1 MTPEETIKQLAA
13 DITKSVS
20 DKMGELNT
28 WRMKHDESMA
38 AFGKATDEQKNAIA
52 SISKEIEGLNARL
65 TDLMQKSARPA
76 GSAPAA
82 RSLGQQVIESD
93 QFKAFQTGGF
103 RGRTGN
109 IPVLLGAL
117 TSDTGSGG
125 VLVEPQR
132 LPGIYAP
139 GQLPLRV
146 RDLLAAGTTSSNAIE
161 FVREKTFTNS
171 AAPVAE
177 GAKKPE
183 SALTFEQDTTTVKTL
198 AHWIPASRQILDD
211 AAQLQ
216 SYIDARMLYGLS
228 LVEDNQL
235 MNGDG
240 TGANLKGLT
249 QYATAFDEDL
259 ATSSTNKLDRIADAI
274 LQVWLT
280 GFPANGI
287 YMHPKDTNELRKLKD
302 TIGRYLFSNPES
314 ATVPMPWGMRVVETT
329 AVTEGTALVGS
340 FALAAQVFDRQT
352 ATIDIADQDQDN
364 FVKNMI
370 TIRAEERLA
379 LAVYYPSAI
388 VSLPLVKSSGGSDSS
403 TSDGKGD

>member
-20 DKMGELNT
+20 DKMGELSQ
-28 WRMKHDESMA
+28 WRAKHDESLA

-65 TDLMQKSARPA
+65 TDLMQKSARPE
-76 GSAPAA
+76 GNVPAA

-93 QFKAFQTGGF
+93 RFKAFQAGGF

-117 TSDTGSGG
+117 TTDNGGG

-132 LPGIYAP
+132 LPGIRMP

-146 RDLLAAGTTSSNAIE
+146 RDLLAVGTTSSNAIE
-161 FVREKTFTNS
+161 FVREKTFTNN
-171 AAPVAE
+171 AAAVAE
-177 GAKKPE
+177 NTKKPE
-183 SALTFEQDTTTVKTL
+183 SVIEFEQDSTTVKTL

-211 AAQLQ
+211 VSQLQ
-216 SYIDARMLYGLS
+216 SYIDARMLYGLN

-240 TGANLKGLT
+240 TGANLKGLMR
-249 QYATAFDEDL
+249 YATQFDEQL

-287 YMHPKDTNELRKLKD
+287 YMHPKDTNDLRKLKD

-314 ATVPMPWGMRVVETT
+314 AIVPMPWGMRVVETT
-329 AVTEGTALVGS
+329 AIPEGTALVGA

-352 ATIDIADQDQDN
+352 ATIDISDQDQDN

-388 VSLPLVKSSGGSDSS
+388 VSLPLVASGG
-403 TSDGKGD
+403 

>member
-20 DKMGELNT
+20 DKMGELSQ
-28 WRMKHDESMA
+28 WRAKHDESLA

-65 TDLMQKSARPA
+65 TDLMQKSARPE
-76 GSAPAA
+76 GNVPAA

-93 QFKAFQTGGF
+93 RFKAFQAGGF

-117 TSDTGSGG
+117 TTDNGGG

-132 LPGIYAP
+132 LPGIRMP

-146 RDLLAAGTTSSNAIE
+146 RDLLAVGTTSSNAIE
-161 FVREKTFTNS
+161 FVREKTFTNN
-171 AAPVAE
+171 AAAVAE
-177 GAKKPE
+177 NTKKPE
-183 SALTFEQDTTTVKTL
+183 SVIEFEQDSTTVKTL

-211 AAQLQ
+211 VSQLQ
-216 SYIDARMLYGLS
+216 SYIDARMLYGLN

-240 TGANLKGLT
+240 TGANLKGLMR
-249 QYATAFDEDL
+249 YATKFDEQL

-287 YMHPKDTNELRKLKD
+287 YMHPKDTNDLRKLKD

-314 ATVPMPWGMRVVETT
+314 AIVPMPWGMRVVETT
-329 AVTEGTALVGS
+329 AIPEGTALVGA

-388 VSLPLVKSSGGSDSS
+388 VSLPLVASGG
-403 TSDGKGD
+403 

>member
-20 DKMGELNT
+20 DKMGELSQ
-28 WRMKHDESMA
+28 WRAKHDESLA

-65 TDLMQKSARPA
+65 TDLMQKSARPE
-76 GSAPAA
+76 GNVPAA

-93 QFKAFQTGGF
+93 RFKAFQAGGF

-117 TSDTGSGG
+117 TTDNGGG

-132 LPGIYAP
+132 LPGIRMP

-146 RDLLAAGTTSSNAIE
+146 RDLLAVGTTSSNAIE
-161 FVREKTFTNS
+161 FVREKTFTNN
-171 AAPVAE
+171 AAAVAE
-177 GAKKPE
+177 NTKKPE
-183 SALTFEQDTTTVKTL
+183 SVIEFEQDSTTVKTL

-211 AAQLQ
+211 VSQLQ
-216 SYIDARMLYGLS
+216 SYIDARMLYGLN

-240 TGANLKGLT
+240 TGANLKGLMR
-249 QYATAFDEDL
+249 YATQFDEQL

-287 YMHPKDTNELRKLKD
+287 YMHPKDTNDLRKLKD

-314 ATVPMPWGMRVVETT
+314 AIVPMPWGMRVVETT
-329 AVTEGTALVGS
+329 AIPEGTALVGA

-388 VSLPLVKSSGGSDSS
+388 VSLPLVASGG
-403 TSDGKGD
+403 

>member
-13 DITKSVS
+13 DITKSVT

-28 WRMKHDESMA
+28 WRMKHDESIA
-38 AFGKATDEQKNAIA
+38 AFGKTTDEQKNAIA

-109 IPVLLGAL
+109 IPVVLGAL
-117 TSDTGSGG
+117 TTDNGGG
-125 VLVEPQR
+125 VLIEPQR
-132 LPGIYAP
+132 LPGIKMP

-146 RDLLAAGTTSSNAIE
+146 RDLLAAGTTSSNAVE
-161 FVREKTFTNS
+161 FVREKTFTNN
-171 AAPVAE
+171 AAAVAE
-177 GAKKPE
+177 NTKKPE
-183 SALTFEQDTTTVKTL
+183 SVIEFEQDSTTVKTL

-211 AAQLQ
+211 ASQLQ
-216 SYIDARMLYGLS
+216 SYIDARMLYGLAQ
-228 LVEDNQL
+228 VEDNQL

-249 QYATAFDEDL
+249 KYATAFDETL

>member
-20 DKMGELNT
+20 DKMGELSQ
-28 WRMKHDESMA
+28 WRAKHDESLA

-65 TDLMQKSARPA
+65 TDLMQKSARPE
-76 GSAPAA
+76 GNVPAA

-93 QFKAFQTGGF
+93 RFKAFQAGGF

-117 TSDTGSGG
+117 TTDNGGG

-132 LPGIYAP
+132 LPGIRMP

-146 RDLLAAGTTSSNAIE
+146 RDLLAVGTTSSNAIE
-161 FVREKTFTNS
+161 FVREKTFTNN
-171 AAPVAE
+171 AAAVAE
-177 GAKKPE
+177 NTKKPE
-183 SALTFEQDTTTVKTL
+183 SVIEFEQDSTTVKTL
-198 AHWIPASRQILDD
+198 AHWIPASRQILEDVS
-211 AAQLQ
+211 QYQ
-216 SYIDARMLYGLS
+216 SYIDPRMLYGLN

-235 MNGDG
+235 MKGDG
-240 TGANLKGLT
+240 TGANLKGLMR
-249 QYATAFDEDL
+249 YATKFDEQL

-287 YMHPKDTNELRKLKD
+287 YMHPKDTNDLRKLKD

-314 ATVPMPWGMRVVETT
+314 AIVPMPWGMRVVETT
-329 AVTEGTALVGS
+329 AIPEGTALVGA

-388 VSLPLVKSSGGSDSS
+388 VSLPLVASGG
-403 TSDGKGD
+403 

>member
-20 DKMGELNT
+20 DKMGELSQ
-28 WRMKHDESMA
+28 WRAKHDESLA

-65 TDLMQKSARPA
+65 TDLMQKSARPE
-76 GSAPAA
+76 GNVPAA

-93 QFKAFQTGGF
+93 RFKAFQAGGF

-117 TSDTGSGG
+117 MTDNGGG

-132 LPGIYAP
+132 LPGIRMP

-146 RDLLAAGTTSSNAIE
+146 RDLLAVGTTSSNAIE
-161 FVREKTFTNS
+161 FVREKTFTNN
-171 AAPVAE
+171 AAAVAE
-177 GAKKPE
+177 NTKKPE
-183 SALTFEQDTTTVKTL
+183 SVIEFEQDSTTVKTL

-211 AAQLQ
+211 VSQLQ
-216 SYIDARMLYGLS
+216 SYIDARMLYGLN

-240 TGANLKGLT
+240 TGANLKGLMR
-249 QYATAFDEDL
+249 YATQFDEQL

-287 YMHPKDTNELRKLKD
+287 YMHPKDTNDLRKLKD

-314 ATVPMPWGMRVVETT
+314 AIVPMPWGMRVVETT
-329 AVTEGTALVGS
+329 AIPEGTALVGA

-388 VSLPLVKSSGGSDSS
+388 VSLPLVASGG
-403 TSDGKGD
+403 

>member
-20 DKMGELNT
+20 DKMGELSQ
-28 WRMKHDESMA
+28 WRAKHDESLA

-65 TDLMQKSARPA
+65 TDLMQKSARPE
-76 GSAPAA
+76 GNVPAA

-93 QFKAFQTGGF
+93 RFKAFQAGGF

-117 TSDTGSGG
+117 TTDNGGG

-132 LPGIYAP
+132 LPGIRMP

-146 RDLLAAGTTSSNAIE
+146 RDLLAVGTTSSNAIE
-161 FVREKTFTNS
+161 FVREKTFTNN
-171 AAPVAE
+171 AAAVAE
-177 GAKKPE
+177 NTKKPE
-183 SALTFEQDTTTVKTL
+183 SVIEFEQDSTTVKTL

-211 AAQLQ
+211 VSQLQ
-216 SYIDARMLYGLS
+216 SYIDARMLYGLN

-235 MNGDG
+235 MKGDG
-240 TGANLKGLT
+240 TGANLKGLMR
-249 QYATAFDEDL
+249 YATKFDEQL
-259 ATSSTNKLDRIADAI
+259 AASSTNKLDRIADAI

-287 YMHPKDTNELRKLKD
+287 YMHPKDTNDLRKLKD

-314 ATVPMPWGMRVVETT
+314 AIVPMPWGMRVVETT
-329 AVTEGTALVGS
+329 AIPEGTALVGA

-388 VSLPLVKSSGGSDSS
+388 VSLPLVASGG
-403 TSDGKGD
+403 

>member
-1 MTPEETIKQLAA
+1 
-13 DITKSVS
+13 
-20 DKMGELNT
+20 
-28 WRMKHDESMA
+28 
-38 AFGKATDEQKNAIA
+38 
-52 SISKEIEGLNARL
+52 
-65 TDLMQKSARPA
+65 MQKSARPA
-76 GSAPAA
+76 GNAPAA
-82 RSLGQQVIESD
+82 RSLGQQVIGSE

-109 IPVLLGAL
+109 IPVVLGAL
-117 TSDTGSGG
+117 TTENGG
-125 VLVEPQR
+125 GALVEPQR
-132 LPGIYAP
+132 LPGIQMP

-146 RDLLAAGTTSSNAIE
+146 RDLLAVGTTSSNAIE
-161 FVREKTFTNS
+161 FVREKTFTND

-177 GAKKPE
+177 NTKKPE
-183 SALTFEQDTTTVKTL
+183 SVIAFEQDSTTVKTL

-211 AAQLQ
+211 ASQLQ
-216 SYIDARMLYGLS
+216 SYIDARMLYGLN

-249 QYATAFDEDL
+249 KYATAFDETL

-280 GFPANGI
+280 GFPANGM

-302 TIGRYLFSNPES
+302 TIGRYLFANPES

-329 AVTEGTALVGS
+329 AVKEGTALVGS

-388 VSLPLVKSSGGSDSS
+388 VSLPLVASGD
-403 TSDGKGD
+403 

>member
-20 DKMGELNT
+20 DKMGELSQ
-28 WRMKHDESMA
+28 WRAKHDESLA

-65 TDLMQKSARPA
+65 TDLMQKSARPE
-76 GSAPAA
+76 GNVPAA

-93 QFKAFQTGGF
+93 RFKAFQAGGF

-117 TSDTGSGG
+117 TTDNGGG

-132 LPGIYAP
+132 LPGIRMP

-146 RDLLAAGTTSSNAIE
+146 RDLLAVGTTSSNAIE
-161 FVREKTFTNS
+161 FVREKTFTNN
-171 AAPVAE
+171 AAAVAE
-177 GAKKPE
+177 NTKKPE
-183 SALTFEQDTTTVKTL
+183 SVIEFEQDSTTVKTL

-211 AAQLQ
+211 VSQLQ
-216 SYIDARMLYGLS
+216 SYIDARMLYGLN

-240 TGANLKGLT
+240 TGANLKGLMR
-249 QYATAFDEDL
+249 YATKFDEQL

-280 GFPANGI
+280 GFPAERDLHASQGHQRSAQAERYDWALSVFESGIGNSPDAVGYARRRNDCHPGRNGACRC
-287 YMHPKDTNELRKLKD
+287 LCA
-302 TIGRYLFSNPES
+302 GRTGIRPANRDNRYRRP
-314 ATVPMPWGMRVVETT
+314 
-329 AVTEGTALVGS
+329 GS
-340 FALAAQVFDRQT
+340 
-352 ATIDIADQDQDN
+352 
-364 FVKNMI
+364 
-370 TIRAEERLA
+370 
-379 LAVYYPSAI
+379 
-388 VSLPLVKSSGGSDSS
+388 G
-403 TSDGKGD
+403 

>member
-20 DKMGELNT
+20 DKMGELSQ
-28 WRMKHDESMA
+28 WRAKHDESLA

-65 TDLMQKSARPA
+65 TDLMQKSARPE
-76 GSAPAA
+76 GNVPAA

-93 QFKAFQTGGF
+93 RFKAFQAGGF

-117 TSDTGSGG
+117 TTDNGGG

-132 LPGIYAP
+132 LPGIRMP

-146 RDLLAAGTTSSNAIE
+146 RDLLAVGTTSSNAIE
-161 FVREKTFTNS
+161 FVREKTFTNN
-171 AAPVAE
+171 AAAVAE
-177 GAKKPE
+177 NTKKPE
-183 SALTFEQDTTTVKTL
+183 SVIEFEQDSTTVKTL

-211 AAQLQ
+211 VSQLQ
-216 SYIDARMLYGLS
+216 SYIDARMLYGLN

-240 TGANLKGLT
+240 TGANLKGLMR
-249 QYATAFDEDL
+249 YATQFDEQL

-287 YMHPKDTNELRKLKD
+287 YMHPKDTNDLRKLKD

-314 ATVPMPWGMRVVETT
+314 AIVPMPWGMRVVETT
-329 AVTEGTALVGS
+329 AIPEGTALVGA

-370 TIRAEERLA
+370 TIRVEERLA
-379 LAVYYPSAI
+379 LAVYYPQAI
-388 VSLPLVKSSGGSDSS
+388 VNLPLVKASSSDSGQGGS
-403 TSDGKGD
+403 

>member
-13 DITKSVS
+13 DITKSVT

-28 WRMKHDESMA
+28 WRMKHDESIA

-93 QFKAFQTGGF
+93 QYKAFQTGGF

-109 IPVLLGAL
+109 IPVVLGAL
-117 TSDTGSGG
+117 TTDNGGG

-132 LPGIYAP
+132 LPGIKMP

-146 RDLLAAGTTSSNAIE
+146 RDLLAAGTTSSNAVE
-161 FVREKTFTNS
+161 FVREKTFTNN
-171 AAPVAE
+171 AAAVAE
-177 GAKKPE
+177 NTKKPE
-183 SALTFEQDTTTVKTL
+183 SVIEFEQDSTTVKTL

-211 AAQLQ
+211 ASQLQ
-216 SYIDARMLYGLS
+216 SYIDARMLYGLAQ
-228 LVEDNQL
+228 VEDNQL

-249 QYATAFDEDL
+249 KYATAFDETL

>member
-13 DITKSVS
+13 DITKSVT

-28 WRMKHDESMA
+28 WRMKHDESIA

-109 IPVLLGAL
+109 IPVVLGAL
-117 TSDTGSGG
+117 TTDNGGG

-132 LPGIYAP
+132 LPGIKMP

-146 RDLLAAGTTSSNAIE
+146 RDLLAAGTTSSNAVE
-161 FVREKTFTNS
+161 FVREKTFTNN
-171 AAPVAE
+171 AAAVAE

-183 SALTFEQDTTTVKTL
+183 SALTFEQDSTTVKTL

-211 AAQLQ
+211 ASQLQ
-216 SYIDARMLYGLS
+216 SYIDARMLYGLAQ
-228 LVEDNQL
+228 VEDNQL

-249 QYATAFDEDL
+249 KYATAFDETL

-280 GFPANGI
+280 GFPANGM

>member
-1 MTPEETIKQLAA
+1 MTPEETIMQLAA

-20 DKMGELNT
+20 DKMGELSQ
-28 WRMKHDESMA
+28 WRAKHDESLA

-65 TDLMQKSARPA
+65 TDLMQKSARPE
-76 GSAPAA
+76 GNVPAA

-93 QFKAFQTGGF
+93 RFKAFQAGGF

-117 TSDTGSGG
+117 TTDNGGG

-132 LPGIYAP
+132 LPGIRMP

-146 RDLLAAGTTSSNAIE
+146 RDLLAVGTTSSNAIE
-161 FVREKTFTNS
+161 FVREKTFTNN
-171 AAPVAE
+171 AAAVAE
-177 GAKKPE
+177 NTKKPE
-183 SALTFEQDTTTVKTL
+183 SVIEFEQDSTTVKTL

-211 AAQLQ
+211 VSQLQ
-216 SYIDARMLYGLS
+216 SYIDARMLYGLN

-240 TGANLKGLT
+240 TGANLKGLMR
-249 QYATAFDEDL
+249 YATKFDEQL

-287 YMHPKDTNELRKLKD
+287 YMHPKDTNDLRKLKD

-314 ATVPMPWGMRVVETT
+314 AIVPMPWGMRVVETT
-329 AVTEGTALVGS
+329 AIPEGTALVGA

-388 VSLPLVKSSGGSDSS
+388 VSLPLVASGG
-403 TSDGKGD
+403 

>member
-93 QFKAFQTGGF
+93 QFKAFQIGGF

-109 IPVLLGAL
+109 IPVVLGAL
-117 TSDTGSGG
+117 TTDNGGG

-132 LPGIYAP
+132 LPGIKMP

-146 RDLLAAGTTSSNAIE
+146 RDLLAAGTTSSNAVE
-161 FVREKTFTNS
+161 FVREKTFTNN
-171 AAPVAE
+171 AAAVAE
-177 GAKKPE
+177 NTKKPE
-183 SALTFEQDTTTVKTL
+183 SVIEFEQDSTTVKTL

-211 AAQLQ
+211 ASQLQ
-216 SYIDARMLYGLS
+216 SYIDARMLYGLAQ
-228 LVEDNQL
+228 VEDNQL

-249 QYATAFDEDL
+249 KYATAFDETL

-388 VSLPLVKSSGGSDSS
+388 VSLPLVKSSGGSG
-403 TSDGKGD
+403 SDASGGTGG

>member
-20 DKMGELNT
+20 DKMGELSQ
-28 WRMKHDESMA
+28 WRAKHDESLA

-65 TDLMQKSARPA
+65 TDLMQKSARPE
-76 GSAPAA
+76 GNVPAA

-93 QFKAFQTGGF
+93 RFKAFQAGGF

-117 TSDTGSGG
+117 TTDNGGG

-132 LPGIYAP
+132 LPGIRMP

-146 RDLLAAGTTSSNAIE
+146 RDLLAVGTTSSNAIE
-161 FVREKTFTNS
+161 FVREKTFTNN
-171 AAPVAE
+171 AAAVAE
-177 GAKKPE
+177 NTKKPE
-183 SALTFEQDTTTVKTL
+183 SVIEFEQDSTTVKTL

-211 AAQLQ
+211 VSQLQ
-216 SYIDARMLYGLS
+216 SYIDARMLYGLN

-240 TGANLKGLT
+240 TGANLKGLMR
-249 QYATAFDEDL
+249 YATKFDEQL

-287 YMHPKDTNELRKLKD
+287 YMHPKDTNDLRKLKD

-314 ATVPMPWGMRVVETT
+314 AIVPMPWGMRVVETT
-329 AVTEGTALVGS
+329 AIPEGTALVGA

-388 VSLPLVKSSGGSDSS
+388 VSLPLVASGD
-403 TSDGKGD
+403 

>member
-13 DITKSVS
+13 DITKSVT

-28 WRMKHDESMA
+28 WRMKHDESIA

-109 IPVLLGAL
+109 IPVVLGAL
-117 TSDTGSGG
+117 TTDNGGG

-132 LPGIYAP
+132 LPGIKMP

-146 RDLLAAGTTSSNAIE
+146 RDLLAAGTTSSNAVE
-161 FVREKTFTNS
+161 FVREKTFTNN
-171 AAPVAE
+171 AAAVAE
-177 GAKKPE
+177 NTKKPE
-183 SALTFEQDTTTVKTL
+183 SVIEFEQDSTTVKTL

-211 AAQLQ
+211 ASQLQ
-216 SYIDARMLYGLS
+216 SYIDARMLYGLAQ
-228 LVEDNQL
+228 VEDNQL

-249 QYATAFDEDL
+249 KYATAFDETL

-274 LQVWLT
+274 LQVWMT

>member
-13 DITKSVS
+13 DITKSVT

-28 WRMKHDESMA
+28 WRMKHDESIA

-109 IPVLLGAL
+109 IPVVLGAL
-117 TSDTGSGG
+117 TTDNGGG

-132 LPGIYAP
+132 LPGIKMP

-146 RDLLAAGTTSSNAIE
+146 RDLLAAGTTSSNAVE
-161 FVREKTFTNS
+161 FVREKTFTNN
-171 AAPVAE
+171 AAAVAE
-177 GAKKPE
+177 NTKKPE
-183 SALTFEQDTTTVKTL
+183 SVIEFEQDSTTVKTL

-211 AAQLQ
+211 ASQLQ
-216 SYIDARMLYGLS
+216 SYIDARMLYGLAQ
-228 LVEDNQL
+228 VEDNQL

-249 QYATAFDEDL
+249 KYATAFDETL

>member
-20 DKMGELNT
+20 DKMGELSQ
-28 WRMKHDESMA
+28 WRAKHDESLA

-65 TDLMQKSARPA
+65 TDLMQKSARPE
-76 GSAPAA
+76 GNVPAA

-93 QFKAFQTGGF
+93 RFKAFQAGGF

-117 TSDTGSGG
+117 TTDNGGG

-132 LPGIYAP
+132 LPGIRMP

-146 RDLLAAGTTSSNAIE
+146 SDLLAVGTTSSNAIE
-161 FVREKTFTNS
+161 FVREKTFTNN
-171 AAPVAE
+171 AAAVAE
-177 GAKKPE
+177 NTKKPE
-183 SALTFEQDTTTVKTL
+183 SVIEFEQDSTTVKTL

-211 AAQLQ
+211 VSQLQ
-216 SYIDARMLYGLS
+216 SYIDARMLYGLN

-240 TGANLKGLT
+240 TGANLKGLMR
-249 QYATAFDEDL
+249 YATKFDEQL

-287 YMHPKDTNELRKLKD
+287 YMHPKDTNDLRKLKD

-314 ATVPMPWGMRVVETT
+314 AIVPMPWGMRVVETT
-329 AVTEGTALVGS
+329 AIPEGTALVGA

-388 VSLPLVKSSGGSDSS
+388 VSLPLVASGG
-403 TSDGKGD
+403 

>member
-20 DKMGELNT
+20 DKMGELSQ
-28 WRMKHDESMA
+28 WRAKHDESLA

-65 TDLMQKSARPA
+65 TDLMQKSARPE
-76 GSAPAA
+76 GNVPAA

-93 QFKAFQTGGF
+93 RFKAFQAGGF

-117 TSDTGSGG
+117 TTDNGGG

-132 LPGIYAP
+132 LPGIRMP

-146 RDLLAAGTTSSNAIE
+146 RDLLAVGTTSSNAIE
-161 FVREKTFTNS
+161 FVREKTFTNN
-171 AAPVAE
+171 AAAVAE
-177 GAKKPE
+177 NTKKPE
-183 SALTFEQDTTTVKTL
+183 SVIEFEQDSTTVKTL

-211 AAQLQ
+211 VSQLQ
-216 SYIDARMLYGLS
+216 SYIDARMLYGLN

-240 TGANLKGLT
+240 TGANLKGLMR
-249 QYATAFDEDL
+249 YATKFDEQL

-287 YMHPKDTNELRKLKD
+287 YMHPKDTNDLRKLKD

-314 ATVPMPWGMRVVETT
+314 AIVPMPWGMRVVETT
-329 AVTEGTALVGS
+329 AIPEGTALVGA

-388 VSLPLVKSSGGSDSS
+388 VSLPLVKSSGGSG
-403 TSDGKGD
+403 SDASGGTGG